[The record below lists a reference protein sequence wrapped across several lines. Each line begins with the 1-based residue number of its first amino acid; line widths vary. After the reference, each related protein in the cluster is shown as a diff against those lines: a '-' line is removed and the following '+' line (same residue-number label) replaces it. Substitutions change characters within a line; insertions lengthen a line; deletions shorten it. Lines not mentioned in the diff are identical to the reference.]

1 MSTHTFA
8 QEPDVDD
15 TKNKIAGIYHHHQK
29 NKLIDDIK
37 NVKLENTWK
46 NVCKKYEEV
55 LKNVSEYTQPNRLS

>member
-8 QEPDVDD
+8 HEPVTDDV
-15 TKNKIAGIYHHHQK
+15 KNKIAGSYHHHQK

-37 NVKLENTWK
+37 NVKLENTWT

-55 LKNVSEYTQPNRLS
+55 LRNVSEYIQPSRVS